1 MQQSFVG
8 HSRELEATAMPA
20 YRLFRTDGS
29 GQIRSSEV
37 VQAETDALALRAAR
51 QMLDGRSGE
60 LWLESKIVARFAM
73 TDFTNRGSPPV
84 PPSQWS

>member
-1 MQQSFVG
+1 
-8 HSRELEATAMPA
+8 
-20 YRLFRTDGS
+20 
-29 GQIRSSEV
+29 
-37 VQAETDALALRAAR
+37 
-51 QMLDGRSGE
+51 MLDGRSGE